1 MATMLDEAFALKL
14 AREMTA
20 AWNSHDLER
29 ILEHYEE
36 DVTLTSPYAAE
47 RYADTAGVVRGKA
60 ALRAY
65 FALGLA
71 AYPELH
77 FELVDV
83 LWGVSSVVLY
93 YVNQRGTMTAEVL
106 ELSPSGRVARVL
118 ANYSNAGPRAQLPV
132 L

>member
-1 MATMLDEAFALKL
+1 MLTEAFVHEL
-14 AREMTA
+14 ATEIIE

-29 ILEHYEE
+29 ILTHYED

-47 RYADTAGVVRGKA
+47 RYGDATGVVRGKA

-83 LWGVSSVVLY
+83 MWGVSSVVLY
-93 YVNQRGTMTAEVL
+93 YVNQRGTMTGEVL
-106 ELSPSGRVARVL
+106 EISAAGRVARVL
-118 ANYSNAGPRAQLPV
+118 ANYSGGGRPK
-132 L
+132 

>member
-1 MATMLDEAFALKL
+1 MLGEAFARQL
-14 AREMTA
+14 AREITE

-29 ILEHYEE
+29 ILAHYED

-47 RYADTAGVVRGKA
+47 RYGDPTGVVRGKA

-65 FALGLA
+65 FALALA

-93 YVNQRGTMTAEVL
+93 YVNQRGTLTAEVL

-118 ANYSNAGPRAQLPV
+118 ANYGSERGRAQLPV

>member
-1 MATMLDEAFALKL
+1 MTTLLTEAFAREL
-14 AREMTA
+14 AHEITA

-29 ILEHYEE
+29 ILTHYED

-47 RYADTAGVVRGKA
+47 RYDDATGVVRGKA

-106 ELSPSGRVARVL
+106 ELAPSGRVARVL
-118 ANYSNAGPRAQLPV
+118 ANYGNARPPAQLPV

>member
-1 MATMLDEAFALKL
+1 MLSEPFVRKL
-14 AREMTA
+14 AAEITE

-29 ILEHYEE
+29 ILAHYED

-47 RYADTAGVVRGKA
+47 RFADPAGVVRGKA

-83 LWGVSSVVLY
+83 MWGVSSVVLY
-93 YVNQRGTMTAEVL
+93 YVNQRGTMTGEML
-106 ELSPSGRVARVL
+106 EISPTGRVARVI
-118 ANYSNAGPRAQLPV
+118 ANYSSGGRPK
-132 L
+132 